1 MKIADYLRLDKPL
14 QFEYARQL
22 GVPYAVGRLPDGEIE
37 TYAESFEKLK
47 ELKET
52 YKNKGVDL
60 KVIEPAPPNQKI
72 KLGLEGR
79 DEEIIRMCT
88 LIENM
93 GKLDIEVMCFN
104 FMAHFGWFRTRYDI
118 CERGR
123 AKVTGYIHTDIN
135 QNVYTEVGLV
145 TAEQLWDNLEYML
158 KAIVPVAEKAN
169 VKLAIHPDDPPCR
182 LFNMLEGF

>member
-60 KVIEPAPPNQKI
+60 KVIEPAPPK
-72 KLGLEGR
+72 
-79 DEEIIRMCT
+79 
-88 LIENM
+88 
-93 GKLDIEVMCFN
+93 
-104 FMAHFGWFRTRYDI
+104 
-118 CERGR
+118 
-123 AKVTGYIHTDIN
+123 
-135 QNVYTEVGLV
+135 
-145 TAEQLWDNLEYML
+145 
-158 KAIVPVAEKAN
+158 
-169 VKLAIHPDDPPCR
+169 
-182 LFNMLEGF
+182 

>member
-72 KLGLEGR
+72 KLGL
-79 DEEIIRMCT
+79 DFFEIPGIMKNVRCGG
-88 LIENM
+88 LAQLVRALASHAR
-93 GKLDIEVMCFN
+93 G
-104 FMAHFGWFRTRYDI
+104 HWF
-118 CERGR
+118 ESSSL
-123 AKVTGYIHTDIN
+123 H
-135 QNVYTEVGLV
+135 QNE
-145 TAEQLWDNLEYML
+145 
-158 KAIVPVAEKAN
+158 
-169 VKLAIHPDDPPCR
+169 
-182 LFNMLEGF
+182 